1 MGDFSRLMGMIKA
14 GGDEDIKARHE
25 KKLTKGIH
33 DLMMG
38 YEVTAETLVKE
49 ELYKVILKGA
59 EKALCMREVLP
70 VYKMNKNELRFVLSK
85 AENDMLPKVSP
96 GAMLM
101 EGPDVKFEEDIVFVA
116 QKYGERV
123 GIPEELVDDAEFD
136 VIELM
141 MHQEGRRAEN
151 RVNDLSMNVL
161 LEAKTTETGLPAGKT
176 IVDTIL
182 TMIKTMRRNLYEP
195 DTIIMTPDAEAEI
208 LKYLLGTSGTFS
220 DTTGVKTSYEK
231 TGMPE
236 LFRTKDIGR
245 PIVGLKPYV
254 LGKDVVSAS
263 NADWAASAREICILD
278 SKMAAGLGIRE
289 DIEAESFDDPI
300 NDLKNVKVTMRMDA
314 KVFFAKAIEFGKIV

>member
-14 GGDEDIKARHE
+14 GSDDEVKASHE
-25 KKLTKGIH
+25 KGLTKKTH
-33 DLMMG
+33 DLMAG
-38 YEVTAETLVKE
+38 YEVTADMLVKE

-59 EKALCMREVLP
+59 EEALCMRDALP
-70 VYKMNKNELRFVLSK
+70 VYRMNKNELRFIISDAATGL
-85 AENDMLPKVSP
+85 LPIVSP

-101 EGPDVKFEEDIVFVA
+101 EGPDVKFASDVTFIG

-123 GIPEELVDDAEFD
+123 GIPEELVDDSEFD

-151 RVNDLSMNVL
+151 RVNDLAMNAL
-161 LEAKTTETGLPAGKT
+161 LQAKSSEQAKGETV
-176 IVDTIL
+176 VDTIL
-182 TMIKTMRRNLYEP
+182 AMIKTMRKNRYEP
-195 DTIIMTPDAEAEI
+195 DMIVMTPDAEAEV
-208 LKYLLGTSGTFS
+208 LKYMVGTAGSFGTAG
-220 DTTGVKTSYEK
+220 TATSYQT

-254 LGKDVVSAS
+254 LSKDVTSADYA
-263 NADWAASAREICILD
+263 NWAASAREICILD
-278 SKMAAGLGIRE
+278 SKMAAGLGIRK
-289 DIEAESFDDPI
+289 DIEAENFDDPI

-314 KVFFAKAIEFGKIV
+314 KVFFEKAIEFGKVT